1 MFVKA
6 AVIGTALALVA
17 TACAAEVIEKD
28 ADHFVLRYSVGLET
42 TPDDIYGAIG
52 EVGQWWN
59 GAHTYTGDARHLTLP
74 LNVGAC
80 FCEAM
85 PDGTNFE
92 HGRVVE
98 ADPNLGVLLDAPLG
112 PLKGDEGR
120 LEHRLDRWKPRLGT
134 GDDLC
139 RARSGHWRLR
149 RTGRRRH
156 ARPVRPSG
164 PLYRVRAGRAE
175 TDPVALKQRAPAARA
190 LARRE
195 APQTKAPRRSCA

>member
-112 PLKGDEGR
+112 PLKGKATKADWSIGWTDGNRGWELVMTYVVRGPGIGAFAEPVDGVMHDQFGR
-120 LEHRLDRWKPRLGT
+120 LAHYIEYGPDVPKPT
-134 GDDLC
+134 
-139 RARSGHWRLR
+139 
-149 RTGRRRH
+149 
-156 ARPVRPSG
+156 P
-164 PLYRVRAGRAE
+164 
-175 TDPVALKQRAPAARA
+175 
-190 LARRE
+190 
-195 APQTKAPRRSCA
+195 